1 MRTLFLNPPS
11 YDDFDGGAGSRYQ
24 AKREVWSFWYP
35 TWLCYP
41 AGMLPGARV
50 LDAPPHG
57 VSPEETVRI
66 ARDFDL
72 VVVHTSTPSF
82 RADVRTAQAIKDAK
96 PAITIGFVGGHVTA
110 MPEESLRYAP
120 VIDFV
125 ARKEFDLAVVAV
137 AEGRP
142 FADVK
147 GISYRQNGTVVH
159 NEEPPSL
166 TTEQLDAL
174 PFVTEVYERDLDY
187 LKYNSPYCQ
196 YPYVSLYT
204 GRGCPA
210 RCTFCLWPQVTTGH
224 TYRVRSVG
232 NVLEEVSHMRRRF
245 PKMKELFFDDDTF
258 TADPPRAREIAQGLG
273 RMGITW
279 STNSRANVDR
289 ETLKVLKDGGLRLFV
304 VGYESGNEQI
314 LKNIRKGVSVE
325 RARRFTRDCHELGIL
340 IHGTFIL
347 GLPGETRDTIQETM
361 RFAREMQPETLQV
374 SLASP
379 YPGTAFYDFVTR
391 NDYLTVD
398 SLVDETGYQK
408 CTVSYPEV
416 SADEIFKAV
425 ETFYRRYYFTPRYIW
440 KSVKK
445 MATSREEAKRLLGEG
460 VQFIGSMA
468 KRRRIVNTSRNRR
481 PAHRPDAPG
490 GRLRPRLRAL
500 RRRLPPLRVV
510 RRLLV
515 LPACGAHHPPAP
527 AGRAA
532 APGHGAE
539 AAQGPRHRPLRQPR
553 ELLPAGLPL
562 VPDRVRG
569 RGRARPRRRGG
580 AANPARLPGSGD
592 RALGRIDAGRE
603 PQGREPLPHDVA
615 RPARPPGGERQ
626 RHPGPAGLPARDGRG
641 ARRSG
646 G

>member
-1 MRTLFLNPPS
+1 MDVMKTLFLNPPS

-24 AKREVWSFWYP
+24 ATREVWSFWYP
-35 TWLCYP
+35 TWLAYP
-41 AGMLPGARV
+41 AGMIPGARL
-50 LDAPPHG
+50 LDAPPHNY
-57 VSPEETVRI
+57 TVEMTI
-66 ARDFDL
+66 NEAKNYDL
-72 VVVHTSTPSF
+72 VVIHTSTPSL
-82 RADVRTAQAIKDAK
+82 RMDTRTAEAIKAAN
-96 PAITIGFVGGHVTA
+96 PNTIIAMVGGHPTA
-110 MPEESLRYAP
+110 RPEETLKLSP
-120 VIDFV
+120 SIDIA
-125 ARKEFDLAVVAV
+125 ARKEFDYSMLEV
-137 AEGRP
+137 AEGR
-142 FADVK
+142 DWSTIG
-147 GISYRQNGTVVH
+147 GISYQKNGVLH
-159 NEEPPSL
+159 NNPDRPSL
-166 TTEQLDAL
+166 TDEELDQL
-174 PFVTEVYERDLDY
+174 PFVTEVYEKNLDY

-196 YPYVSLYT
+196 YPYVSMYT

-224 TYRVRSVG
+224 RYRVRSVG
-232 NVLEEVSHMRRRF
+232 NVLDEVSHMKRRF

-273 RMGITW
+273 RLGIIW

-379 YPGTAFYDFVTR
+379 YPGTAFYDFVTK
-391 NDYLTVD
+391 NNYLTVD

-445 MATSREEAKRLLGEG
+445 MASSREEAKRLLGEG

-468 KRRRIVNTSRNRR
+468 KRRRIANTTRK
-481 PAHRPDAPG
+481 G
-490 GRLRPRLRAL
+490 
-500 RRRLPPLRVV
+500 V
-510 RRLLV
+510 
-515 LPACGAHHPPAP
+515 
-527 AGRAA
+527 
-532 APGHGAE
+532 
-539 AAQGPRHRPLRQPR
+539 AQPETSAQ
-553 ELLPAGLPL
+553 A
-562 VPDRVRG
+562 
-569 RGRARPRRRGG
+569 
-580 AANPARLPGSGD
+580 
-592 RALGRIDAGRE
+592 
-603 PQGREPLPHDVA
+603 
-615 RPARPPGGERQ
+615 
-626 RHPGPAGLPARDGRG
+626 
-641 ARRSG
+641 
-646 G
+646 

>member
-50 LDAPPHG
+50 LDAPPHD

-72 VVVHTSTPSF
+72 LVVHTSTPSF
-82 RADVRTAQAIKDAK
+82 RADVRTAQAIKDVK
-96 PAITIGFVGGHVTA
+96 PEITIGFVGGHVTA

-147 GISYRQNGTVVH
+147 GISYRENGTVVH
-159 NEEPPSL
+159 NAEPAPL

-232 NVLEEVSHMRRRF
+232 NVLEEVAQMKRRF
-245 PKMKELFFDDDTF
+245 PKMKELFFDDGTF
-258 TADPPRAREIAQGLG
+258 T
-273 RMGITW
+273 
-279 STNSRANVDR
+279 
-289 ETLKVLKDGGLRLFV
+289 
-304 VGYESGNEQI
+304 
-314 LKNIRKGVSVE
+314 
-325 RARRFTRDCHELGIL
+325 
-340 IHGTFIL
+340 L
-347 GLPGETRDTIQETM
+347 GLPGETKDTIEETI
-361 RFAREMQPETLQV
+361 RFAREMTPETLQV

-379 YPGTAFYDFVTR
+379 YPGTHFYDFVTT
-391 NDYLTVD
+391 NKFLTVD

-445 MATSREEAKRLLGEG
+445 MASSREEAKRLLGEG

-468 KRRRIVNTSRNRR
+468 KRRRIANTTRK
-481 PAHRPDAPG
+481 G
-490 GRLRPRLRAL
+490 
-500 RRRLPPLRVV
+500 V
-510 RRLLV
+510 
-515 LPACGAHHPPAP
+515 
-527 AGRAA
+527 
-532 APGHGAE
+532 
-539 AAQGPRHRPLRQPR
+539 AQPETSAQ
-553 ELLPAGLPL
+553 A
-562 VPDRVRG
+562 
-569 RGRARPRRRGG
+569 
-580 AANPARLPGSGD
+580 
-592 RALGRIDAGRE
+592 
-603 PQGREPLPHDVA
+603 
-615 RPARPPGGERQ
+615 
-626 RHPGPAGLPARDGRG
+626 
-641 ARRSG
+641 
-646 G
+646 